1 MEIKQQYLTAF
12 LSLAAILLIYTG
24 SYFKWR
30 HDHLFVGFDG
40 SRNLSLN
47 EDVTFARGKW
57 VRKLY
62 APLLQLDEAIF
73 GVRLYLVR
81 DI

>member
-1 MEIKQQYLTAF
+1 METRQQHLMAF
-12 LSLAAILLIYTG
+12 LSLAAVLYFG

-40 SRNLSLN
+40 TRNLFID

-62 APLLQLDEAIF
+62 APLLQLDESIF
-73 GVRLYLVR
+73 GVRLFMFSE
-81 DI
+81 I